1 MQQQQQQQ
9 QQHHSDFRAREIRLQ
24 TVSDLDL
31 EAVGPTWADSG
42 ETCSPS
48 MLSMESLLTA
58 ISPVAL
64 LVTSAVRASLSGTGS
79 YEQGIL
85 SVQEYLMNMG

>member
-1 MQQQQQQQ
+1 MG
-9 QQHHSDFRAREIRLQ
+9 
-24 TVSDLDL
+24 DLDL
-31 EAVGPTWADSG
+31 EAVGPIGADTE

-48 MLSMESLLTA
+48 MLSVESLLTT

-79 YEQGIL
+79 SE
-85 SVQEYLMNMG
+85 

>member
-1 MQQQQQQQ
+1 MG
-9 QQHHSDFRAREIRLQ
+9 
-24 TVSDLDL
+24 DLDL

-79 YEQGIL
+79 SELGII
-85 SVQEYLMNMG
+85 SVQELLVSVG